1 MVCHGQVCVAGVAA
15 PVFRA
20 SLVSLILGSL
30 KKASAAASCSS
41 GYWLGPK
48 LGPGFNSCVRASNH
62 LSSLSLHRALAPRGR
77 SSSIKKKIWAR
88 FYDAFGH
95 SIVHSTA
102 MRFDLTEHFRRLR
115 RSAGAGPDGC
125 RNEYR
130 TALTAYSLLSSTT
143 PRRLRSCVALTSS
156 PLCWRT
162 LTCRGGS
169 TSLGRDGERIAQGAP
184 AVDGDGASA
193 PAKAAAARFV
203 LGI

>member
-130 TALTAYSLLSSTT
+130 TALTAQFDDPEAAQVMRRFDQFTTLLANVDL
-143 PRRLRSCVALTSS
+143 PRWFYVA
-156 PLCWRT
+156 R
-162 LTCRGGS
+162 
-169 TSLGRDGERIAQGAP
+169 
-184 AVDGDGASA
+184 
-193 PAKAAAARFV
+193 
-203 LGI
+203 